1 MFCHLCSIT
10 LQLLISFLK
19 LIDVFSQS
27 FISFFLYLSKAP
39 REMYFSVISSFLYI
53 LSNSDLILATP
64 VSLYICSFYSFSN
77 TACCAL
83 PSSVNNTAYPKC
95 FFGRSLTSVQMSS
108 RFIQS
113 LILVVFYCCW
123 MPFLLMN
130 LFKYF
135 LSYDINYVGF
145 FCCCCF
151 IFLFFYF
158 FWEILMDHF
167 PLLPYKFQQKSIN
180 NINWVYH
187 LHVIIPRSVL
197 IVSSTS
203 SI

>member
-1 MFCHLCSIT
+1 M
-10 LQLLISFLK
+10 ISFVK

-27 FISFFLYLSKAP
+27 FISLFLYLSKAS

-53 LSNSDLILATP
+53 LSNSDLILAAP

-83 PSSVNNTAYPKC
+83 SSSVNNTAYPKC

-113 LILVVFYCCW
+113 LILVVFYRCW

-145 FCCCCF
+145 FCCF
-151 IFLFFYF
+151 IYLFIYLFIYF
-158 FWEILMDHF
+158 EK
-167 PLLPYKFQQKSIN
+167 Y
-180 NINWVYH
+180 
-187 LHVIIPRSVL
+187 
-197 IVSSTS
+197 
-203 SI
+203 